1 MLHDPVG
8 SLLKLLMLSVDTWFF
23 EKCTSVHLVEDAN
36 SWIRFCIPA
45 RSFKVCSV
53 LYIGCSLNWAFQRG
67 APQGL
72 GPDEVRTGWIWP
84 VGNQLAVTARG
95 CHEALEEKAK
105 SEENNTTIIDCTVI
119 LKA

>member
-8 SLLKLLMLSVDTWFF
+8 SLLKLLMLSVDAWFF

-53 LYIGCSLNWAFQRG
+53 LYIGAHLTGPAKEELLRGWVQMKLGRAGSGPWATSWPSL
-67 APQGL
+67 L
-72 GPDEVRTGWIWP
+72 E
-84 VGNQLAVTARG
+84 AVMKVWKR
-95 CHEALEEKAK
+95 KPRVK
-105 SEENNTTIIDCTVI
+105 KIIQQ
-119 LKA
+119 